1 MNILLRNL
9 QLSVISDLGTISTIH
24 TLAKYRVMQYTM
36 IEVEDCKDSIACYLR
51 ATIFKQT
58 DQKE

>member
-1 MNILLRNL
+1 
-9 QLSVISDLGTISTIH
+9 
-24 TLAKYRVMQYTM
+24 MQYTM
-36 IEVEDCKDSIACYLR
+36 IEVEDCKDNIVCYLR

>member
-1 MNILLRNL
+1 
-9 QLSVISDLGTISTIH
+9 
-24 TLAKYRVMQYTM
+24 MQYTM
-36 IEVEDCKDSIACYLR
+36 IEVEDCKARIACYLR

>member
-1 MNILLRNL
+1 
-9 QLSVISDLGTISTIH
+9 
-24 TLAKYRVMQYTM
+24 MQYTM
-36 IEVEDCKDSIACYLR
+36 TEVEDCKDGIVCYLR